1 MEANQMSTS
10 NLIGRETECQ
20 RLSAC
25 MAENKAQLVVIY
37 GRRRVGKTYL
47 IEEYFDGDFTFRM
60 TGEFNAPK
68 ALQLKNFANEL
79 SIQLGMHTKAPGDWK
94 EAFFALRNYL
104 SSLPADQKQVVF
116 FDEMPWMDTPNS
128 RFLAE
133 FEYFWNSWGSRQHNL
148 VFIVCGSASS
158 WLIDNIEHNKGGL
171 FNRLT
176 CKIYVEPFNLYHTE
190 KYLLSR
196 NINWPRHDIC
206 ECYMIMGD
214 IPYYLSL
221 LNPQLSYTENIDFIF
236 FRKRSELWDEF
247 HHLYHTLFSGNEGY
261 IKIVEALSRK
271 HIGLM
276 RSEIAEATGLAQN
289 GAMTKM
295 LKSLEDSGFIRLN
308 SFYGNKKKN
317 TLYQLADY
325 YTLFYFRFLKDRR
338 KKDEK
343 YWTNSLHL
351 PEHHAWAGF
360 TFELLCMDHIRQIK
374 KKLEIGGVL
383 SDQSTWFLCGDE
395 IHDGAQIDLLI
406 ERNDRVINICEI
418 KFSNDLFTIDKDYDR
433 ILRHKIESFRQE
445 TKTKNNLMLTL
456 ITTYGIKKNMYSGS
470 VQREIIMEDLFER

>member
-1 MEANQMSTS
+1 MSVS

-20 RLSAC
+20 RLATC
-25 MAENKAQLVVIY
+25 MSENKAQLVVIY

-68 ALQLKNFANEL
+68 TLQLKNFANEL
-79 SIQLGMHTKAPGDWK
+79 SVQLGEYAKTPADWK
-94 EAFFALRNYL
+94 EAFFSLRNYL
-104 SSLPADQKQVVF
+104 SALPANEKQVVF

-196 NINWPRHDIC
+196 NINWPRRDIC
-206 ECYMIMGD
+206 ECYMIMGG

-221 LNPQLSYTENIDFIF
+221 LNPQLTYTENIDFIF

-247 HHLYHTLFSGNEGY
+247 QHLYHTLFAGNDGY

-276 RSEIAEATGLAQN
+276 RSEIADATGLAQN
-289 GAMTKM
+289 GALTKM
-295 LKSLEDSGFIRLN
+295 LKSLEDSGFIRPN
-308 SFYGNKKKN
+308 TFYGNKKKN

-325 YTLFYFRFLKDRR
+325 YTLFYFRFLKERR

-343 YWTNSLHL
+343 YCRNDL
-351 PEHHAWAGF
+351 
-360 TFELLCMDHIRQIK
+360 LLCA
-374 KKLEIGGVL
+374 
-383 SDQSTWFLCGDE
+383 F
-395 IHDGAQIDLLI
+395 
-406 ERNDRVINICEI
+406 RVIYTLPQGEN
-418 KFSNDLFTIDKDYDR
+418 
-433 ILRHKIESFRQE
+433 
-445 TKTKNNLMLTL
+445 TKRRNT
-456 ITTYGIKKNMYSGS
+456 
-470 VQREIIMEDLFER
+470 R